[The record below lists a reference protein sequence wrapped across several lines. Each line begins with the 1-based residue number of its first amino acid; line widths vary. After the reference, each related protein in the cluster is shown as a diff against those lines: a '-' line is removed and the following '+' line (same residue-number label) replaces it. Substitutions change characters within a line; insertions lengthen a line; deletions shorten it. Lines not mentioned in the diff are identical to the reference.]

1 MAHTF
6 IVKQLSFWPQ
16 TDDDDALAQRVDN
29 RVWSGRLEE
38 CWAHFYEAARHRL
51 STMEELTTDQL
62 VQEARLL
69 SILAIAAGDI
79 ATSQLL
85 LSYIEDITTQ
95 DRRL

>member
-1 MAHTF
+1 MAHNSPFTQF
-6 IVKQLSFWPQ
+6 SFWPQ
-16 TDDDDALAQRVDN
+16 GDDDEALIRRVDN

-51 STMEELTTDQL
+51 ADAEELTTDQL

-69 SILAIAAGDI
+69 SLLAIAAGDI

-85 LSYIEDITTQ
+85 LSYIEDITMQ